1 MSGFIKVK
9 ELRRMKFRLFHT
21 LSLLMVASLLL
32 GCAGTLSEERLAEVP
47 SIDPPIQ
54 IPPERDSLPSIEER
68 HADVEADYN
77 PIAENDS
84 LRLYFNEKTT
94 AIIVEDKRYQVLW
107 RSSPADLQD
116 DKSTTNIWKS
126 QIVVPI
132 QVAYV
137 DAERSQSKN
146 VKPAQITSGYRAVED
161 GIRVSYDF
169 EQDALAL
176 DLIYT
181 LKDDCL
187 NVVLPNDSIEE
198 SGENSL
204 VSMEV
209 LPYFGAV
216 HDGEEGYIVYPDGS
230 GALMHFTAPHSEEVQ
245 KMVGIVYGSDA
256 SGGQASGSS
265 ASGIYRQ
272 SIPMPVFGMV
282 RDNAAFV
289 GFLTQ
294 GDFDSGVSIGRAGKG
309 VNYNHVWPQF
319 VFRRQGRFS
328 ITGGQP
334 AWLYQPDRIPGDRQI
349 RYCFLNTEKANYS
362 GMAERYR
369 DFLINERGA
378 TRLSNQNTVMSLGF
392 FMGTERRNWI
402 LRDMISMTTFD
413 QAGEILDDLAES
425 GVTRLDVTL
434 WNWDEG
440 SISIKNPQSFPVDER
455 LGGEEALRRLTDKI
469 HQRGQ
474 RVLLT
479 SDYINVVPG
488 AKNVLPYL
496 DAVRGV
502 DGLPLGDSN
511 RGYLLN
517 PEVALER
524 FAKNDI
530 AKAAE
535 IGVDGLHL
543 LGFASL
549 ALPDK
554 NNRFPLTREG
564 FAAIYME
571 IADLSTES
579 LGKVSMIGSNIYAS
593 LYSDFLQMVPLD
605 STHYDIFDETIPFF
619 QMAVHGL
626 TQYSGIPY
634 NLISDSQRM
643 FLRQVEYGAVSS
655 FILTQESSSNLSRT
669 NWNDLYSSEYG
680 YWKEE
685 VIAQYQIMD
694 QLSYLN
700 NQFILSHQELAEGIY
715 QTTYEDGTRI
725 IVNYNAVPY
734 SAGTVEI
741 LPLDFV
747 VVKGE

>member
-1 MSGFIKVK
+1 
-9 ELRRMKFRLFHT
+9 
-21 LSLLMVASLLL
+21 
-32 GCAGTLSEERLAEVP
+32 
-47 SIDPPIQ
+47 
-54 IPPERDSLPSIEER
+54 
-68 HADVEADYN
+68 
-77 PIAENDS
+77 
-84 LRLYFNEKTT
+84 
-94 AIIVEDKRYQVLW
+94 
-107 RSSPADLQD
+107 
-116 DKSTTNIWKS
+116 
-126 QIVVPI
+126 
-132 QVAYV
+132 
-137 DAERSQSKN
+137 
-146 VKPAQITSGYRAVED
+146 
-161 GIRVSYDF
+161 
-169 EQDALAL
+169 
-176 DLIYT
+176 
-181 LKDDCL
+181 
-187 NVVLPNDSIEE
+187 
-198 SGENSL
+198 
-204 VSMEV
+204 
-209 LPYFGAV
+209 
-216 HDGEEGYIVYPDGS
+216 
-230 GALMHFTAPHSEEVQ
+230 
-245 KMVGIVYGSDA
+245 
-256 SGGQASGSS
+256 
-265 ASGIYRQ
+265 
-272 SIPMPVFGMV
+272 
-282 RDNAAFV
+282 
-289 GFLTQ
+289 
-294 GDFDSGVSIGRAGKG
+294 
-309 VNYNHVWPQF
+309 
-319 VFRRQGRFS
+319 
-328 ITGGQP
+328 
-334 AWLYQPDRIPGDRQI
+334 
-349 RYCFLNTEKANYS
+349 
-362 GMAERYR
+362 
-369 DFLINERGA
+369 
-378 TRLSNQNTVMSLGF
+378 LGF